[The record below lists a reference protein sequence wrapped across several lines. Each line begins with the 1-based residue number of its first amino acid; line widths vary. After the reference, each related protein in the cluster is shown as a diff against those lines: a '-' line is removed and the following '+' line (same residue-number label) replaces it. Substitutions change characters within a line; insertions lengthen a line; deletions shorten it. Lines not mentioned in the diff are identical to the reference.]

1 MKLVLSDSRFLKEPI
16 SVISELVTEVK
27 LKLNKDKIQ
36 LVAMDPANVAMIVF
50 NLLSS
55 SFVEYETNNEEI
67 CVNLDNFK
75 NILKRAKST
84 DTLIIE
90 LEKNKLKIT
99 IKGENTRTFN
109 LALIDLTTN
118 EQKIPD
124 LDFPIKITTNT
135 MLFDEAIG
143 DMDVVS
149 DSVNFILK
157 DKKFSVNTEGNFS
170 NANVELASGNET
182 VINTSV
188 NDAKSKYSLEYLKK
202 IIKASKFTND
212 VIIQFDKDYPLK
224 IDYIIKD
231 RLSLGFL
238 LAPRV
243 SNSD

>member
-55 SFVEYETNNEEI
+55 SFIEYETNNEEI

-75 NILKRAKST
+75 NILKRAKAT

-109 LALIDLTTN
+109 LALIDLSTN

-135 MLFDEAIG
+135 MLFDEAIE

-157 DKKFSVNTEGNFS
+157 DKKFIVNTEGNFS
-170 NANVELASGNET
+170 NANVELTSGNET

-202 IIKASKFTND
+202 IIKASKFTNE

-224 IDYIIKD
+224 IDYVIKD

>member
-16 SVISELVTEVK
+16 SIISELVTEVK

-55 SFVEYETNNEEI
+55 SFAEYEANNEEI
-67 CVNLDNFK
+67 CVNLDNLK
-75 NILKRAKST
+75 NILKRAKAS
-84 DTLIIE
+84 DSLVIE
-90 LEKNKLKIT
+90 LEKNKMKIT
-99 IKGENTRTFN
+99 IKGDTTRTFN
-109 LALIDLTTN
+109 LALIDLSTN
-118 EQKIPD
+118 EQKVPD

-135 MLFDEAIG
+135 MLFDEAIE
-143 DMDVVS
+143 DMDIVS

-157 DKKFSVNTEGNFS
+157 DKKFVVSTEGNFS
-170 NANVELASGNET
+170 NAHVELIPGNET

-188 NDAKSKYSLEYLKK
+188 ADAKSRYSLEYLKK
-202 IIKASKFTND
+202 IIKASKLTND
-212 VIIQFDKDYPLK
+212 VTIQFDKDYPLK

-231 RLSLGFL
+231 RLSLSFL

-243 SNSD
+243 SNE